1 MPAVMVNA
9 TISPTFSST
18 EAALDA
24 VNNAAFYNEAAAI
37 RKLGGTNTRRA
48 TLAHYEKV
56 FVFLVD
62 PKSSKAA
69 SLYSFLIACAA
80 FASCFMLFLQT
91 LDGPNHQST
100 FPDYPGLP
108 NEAGYALSDLVF
120 TVIFTLELLVRMAIW
135 PSFWK
140 EHEYLTERRLRPFL
154 RDAFN
159 WFDVAAVAP
168 FYSDLVLG
176 KDKSFVLL
184 RLCRLLRIFKLARNH
199 SGTYILL
206 RAIRASLAPISI
218 ALIFFMEIV
227 FFFSVVMYMV
237 DPNLD
242 RSKNGFSDL
251 LTAGYFVVVTI
262 ATIGYGDITPTKG
275 NMPGRLFTVMII
287 MSGTL
292 FLSMPLAI
300 IGTEFDRAWKEHA
313 ESVKKYQAL
322 GGVDLTAVNDSE
334 REKKHEVLIKYN
346 APSRMY
352 LRLAGLTGEAS
363 LMVQALS
370 TETASDDDFSVTRT
384 LEIAEDLQQQVATC
398 AAKCEELGA
407 LVKEMVV
414 PHIEQAPEKPTW
426 YTWLFVTLS
435 DSSSS
440 LLAKCIAKWVRYC
453 QIASMVVVVFQ
464 TMPDL
469 QTYGETTFLCERI
482 VKRYCESA
490 AGVVPL
496 QDPGCFRVDSPM
508 LPIRFG
514 CSDDEK
520 ANDPSCFGFGLNY
533 GSSDV
538 HGLTCD
544 NGTTLTSKVSAN
556 DTEEVETTATAAATT
571 AATTANLTH
580 YVGDLTMINPFRLDE
595 DLSKA
600 DRKLAVCK
608 KWECDN
614 LHVTFFEFGSVY
626 VAAEYLF
633 TATYVFEFAAA
644 MFVSHDR
651 LTYLKNPIIIVEM
664 LSFVPFFVLEG
675 SALMANAPAP
685 IYVIPPGSNDWLT
698 FLRLLRLS
706 RMFKIQQSIPVTKVL
721 WESISKTSTR
731 LTIPYFMLMVVTTI
745 FSFVMYELEKGQE
758 CFYGHECVVNGKN
771 MTFPPELVG
780 SPLNKRFLVNLKGNL
795 STFDD
800 FFSAFWFVIVTVC
813 TIGYGDMEPVSPS
826 GKLVA
831 VGAMIFGACY
841 TAMPLTLVGSQF
853 NKSYREHKRREALLR
868 TKVEVSKPFAI
879 PKSDFQAWDEFA
891 KNGAFQHMQLLAD
904 TELVPVLLQMR
915 DEETI
920 DPIKKTRVASAAKEL
935 RDAIYQERVRRCV
948 DCGWMD
954 GWMRG
959 CAVLTLFLFACACS
973 SR

>member
-1 MPAVMVNA
+1 MVNA
-9 TISPTFSST
+9 SISPTFSST
-18 EAALDA
+18 EATLDA
-24 VNNAAFYNEAAAI
+24 INNAAFYHESAAI
-37 RKLGGTNTRRA
+37 GKLSGTHKNRA
-48 TLAHYEKV
+48 TLAHYEKIFL
-56 FVFLVD
+56 FVVD
-62 PKSSKAA
+62 PTSSKAA
-69 SLYSFLIACAA
+69 ALYSFVIACAA

-108 NEAGYALSDLVF
+108 NEAGYDLSDLIFTVVF
-120 TVIFTLELLVRMAIW
+120 TVELFVRMAIW
-135 PSFWK
+135 PSLWR

-154 RDAFN
+154 RDVFN

-206 RAIRASLAPISI
+206 RAIHASLAPISI

-251 LTAGYFVVVTI
+251 LTTGYYVVVTV

-275 NMPGRLFTVMII
+275 NMPGRLFSVMII

-313 ESVKKYQAL
+313 ESVKKYQEL
-322 GGVDLTAVNDSE
+322 GGVDLAAVNDTE
-334 REKKHEVLIKYN
+334 REKKHEVLIKYD
-346 APSRMY
+346 APSRLY
-352 LRLAGLTGEAS
+352 LHLAGLTGEAS
-363 LMVQALS
+363 LMAQALH
-370 TETASDDDFSVTRT
+370 TELGNDADFSVTHT
-384 LEIAEDLQQQVATC
+384 LEIAEDLQQQVANCVT
-398 AAKCEELGA
+398 KCDELGA

-414 PHIEQAPEKPTW
+414 AHVEETPEKPTW
-426 YTWLFVTLS
+426 RMWLFVTLS
-435 DSSSS
+435 DPSAS
-440 LLAKCIAKWVRYC
+440 LLAKFIAKWVRYC

-469 QTYGETTFLCERI
+469 QTYGESTLLCERI
-482 VKRYCESA
+482 VQRYCDTA
-490 AGVVPL
+490 DGVTPIK
-496 QDPGCFRVDSPM
+496 DPGCFSVDNPAVR
-508 LPIRFG
+508 LRFS
-514 CSDDEK
+514 CSDAEKRSDE
-520 ANDPSCFGFGLNY
+520 NCFGYGLNF
-533 GSSDV
+533 GTADV
-538 HGLTCD
+538 RGLTCD
-544 NGTTLTSKVSAN
+544 NGTTLATKVSAN
-556 DTEEVETTATAAATT
+556 DTGDIETTTSTSTVA
-571 AATTANLTH
+571 H
-580 YVGDLTMINPFRLDE
+580 YVGDLSVINPFRLDK
-595 DLSKA
+595 DLSIA
-600 DRKLAVCK
+600 DRKIAACK

-614 LHVTFFEFGSVY
+614 LHVTFFEFGSAY

-633 TATYVFEFAAA
+633 TITYVFEFAAA
-644 MFVSHDR
+644 LFVAHDR
-651 LTYLKNPIIIVEM
+651 RAYVKNPIVVVEL
-664 LSFVPFFVLEG
+664 LSFVPFFVLESSRLASTG
-675 SALMANAPAP
+675 PP
-685 IYVIPPGSNDWLT
+685 PVYVIPPGSNDVLT

-745 FSFVMYELEKGQE
+745 FSFIMYELEKGQE
-758 CFYGHECVVNGKN
+758 CFYGHECIVNGKN

-800 FFSAFWFVIVTVC
+800 FFSAFWFVIVTIC

-831 VGAMIFGACY
+831 VAAMIFGACY

-868 TKVEVSKPFAI
+868 TKLEVSKPFAI

-891 KNGAFQHMQLLAD
+891 TNAAFRRMQLLAD
-904 TELVPVLLQMR
+904 CELVPVLQQMR
-915 DEETI
+915 DEEII
-920 DPIKKTRVASAAKEL
+920 DDGKKARAFATAKEL
-935 RDAIYQERVRRCV
+935 RDIIYSERVRGNIRVCRV
-948 DCGWMD
+948 VG
-954 GWMRG
+954 
-959 CAVLTLFLFACACS
+959 S
-973 SR
+973 